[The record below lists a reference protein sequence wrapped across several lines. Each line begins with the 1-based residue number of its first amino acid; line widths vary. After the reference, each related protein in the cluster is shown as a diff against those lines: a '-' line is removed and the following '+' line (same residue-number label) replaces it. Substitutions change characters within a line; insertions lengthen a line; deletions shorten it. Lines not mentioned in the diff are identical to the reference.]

1 MMVFYL
7 MFQLQDKNWKIQV
20 EKSEKDRLKSDFQ
33 SRLNMNNKQ
42 WEKNL
47 ERVRAQYSADAEA
60 QIEEKERKL
69 EMLRDIVNTDETPRH
84 TPHPAPKPRTY
95 TTPGPMTPARSETD
109 VASLGLRSRPARNA
123 TPPGVPVTRI
133 PTAKSMHGLNNIG
146 TSSAKTLFPGWL
158 VYK

>member
-47 ERVRAQYSADAEA
+47 VCQH
-60 QIEEKERKL
+60 QIEL
-69 EMLRDIVNTDETPRH
+69 
-84 TPHPAPKPRTY
+84 
-95 TTPGPMTPARSETD
+95 
-109 VASLGLRSRPARNA
+109 
-123 TPPGVPVTRI
+123 
-133 PTAKSMHGLNNIG
+133 
-146 TSSAKTLFPGWL
+146 TLSG
-158 VYK
+158 